1 LEDIDP
7 HLYFGCKLSAAALFF
22 HIDQHL
28 KDRDITGDL
37 EATFIYSLCLT
48 HLYSFP
54 PFFSLFSFLFRG
66 GEYIIILDLETDNF
80 LHDP

>member
-37 EATFIYSLCLT
+37 EATFIYSLRLT

-54 PFFSLFSFLFRG
+54 PFFFNL
-66 GEYIIILDLETDNF
+66 GEGNISYNIG
-80 LHDP
+80 P